1 LWEFA
6 RALINDV
13 LDLSKIEAGRM
24 EIESVPFDIRNEVD
38 DVFTLF
44 DEKVMQKEIEVLA
57 LIHDDVPRCLVGDP
71 TRIRQVCI
79 RDIFLCDF

>member
-1 LWEFA
+1 MWEFA

-44 DEKVMQKEIEVLA
+44 DEKVLQKEIEVLA
-57 LIHDDVPRCLVGDP
+57 LIHDDVPPCLVGDP